1 MRAALAP
8 GAALSSGTAALLTV
22 ALTQAAAAAGA
33 AEGGSGGTTVIGT
46 YGYMAPEQFRG
57 ASEPA
62 SDLYAL
68 GGTLLFLLSGAGGSP
83 VLGPAFGTGL
93 KPKIETWA
101 LVLLLDRRSESSDSD
116 DDIRLCLIFFSR

>member
-68 GGTLLFLLSGAGGSP
+68 GGTLLFLLSGVRGAQCWIQLSVQ
-83 VLGPAFGTGL
+83 VLGPKLRPGPWF
-93 KPKIETWA
+93 
-101 LVLLLDRRSESSDSD
+101 
-116 DDIRLCLIFFSR
+116 CY